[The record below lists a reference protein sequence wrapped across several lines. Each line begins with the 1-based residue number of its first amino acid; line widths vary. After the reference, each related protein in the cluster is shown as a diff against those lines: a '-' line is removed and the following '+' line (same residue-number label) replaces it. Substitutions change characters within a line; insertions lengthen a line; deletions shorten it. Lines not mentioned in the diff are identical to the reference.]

1 MKTSN
6 IIIFFIF
13 VVLIAMM
20 IIIYATNKRATE
32 PFETIETSKLEN
44 KLQYPELKKKNLL
57 ETDESGNLNTTDNEN
72 LNKSVMNNKQRLDD
86 LTEVVKALKTNQD
99 ILKIPN
105 LTEAEKN
112 YMEALIETKNG
123 ITDEQLNLLA
133 KQVLALDVRINKNPG
148 NLI

>member
-13 VVLIAMM
+13 VILIAMT
-20 IIIYATNKRATE
+20 IIVYATNKRASE
-32 PFETIETSKLEN
+32 AFETVEISKLEN
-44 KLQYPELKKKNLL
+44 TPEYPELKKNNLL
-57 ETDESGNLNTTDNEN
+57 ETDEDGNLNATDNEN
-72 LNKSVMNNKQRLDD
+72 INKSIMNNKQRLDD

-123 ITDEQLNLLA
+123 INEEQLDLLA
-133 KQVLALDVRINKNPG
+133 KQVLALDIRINKNPG

>member
-13 VVLIAMM
+13 VILIAMT
-20 IIIYATNKRATE
+20 IIVYATNKRASE
-32 PFETIETSKLEN
+32 AFETVEISKLEN
-44 KLQYPELKKKNLL
+44 TPEYPELKKNSLL
-57 ETDESGNLNTTDNEN
+57 ETDEDGNLNATDNEN
-72 LNKSVMNNKQRLDD
+72 INKSIMNNKQRLDD

-123 ITDEQLNLLA
+123 INEEQLDLLA
-133 KQVLALDVRINKNPG
+133 KQVLALDIRINKNPG